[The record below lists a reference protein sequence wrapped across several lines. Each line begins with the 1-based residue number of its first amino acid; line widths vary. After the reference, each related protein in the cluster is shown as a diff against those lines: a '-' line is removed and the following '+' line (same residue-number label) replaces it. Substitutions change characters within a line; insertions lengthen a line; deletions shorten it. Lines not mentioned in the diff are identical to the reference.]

1 MKLLVHLQAIIGG
14 DRLEVILNH
23 VTIASQIGHA
33 EVKSVS
39 FGDKN
44 TPHGINVQ
52 TRRVFH
58 MRVSHPSMP
67 EVFLAENLAPKAD
80 DSLESSG
87 ISPSP
92 TSRIFPQTNWTK
104 EVEKTI

>member
-1 MKLLVHLQAIIGG
+1 MIRHVVSVTIFEKNQTFRILHVPIHRTFVLKLLVHLQAIIGG

-23 VTIASQIGHA
+23 MTIASQIGHS

-67 EVFLAENLAPKAD
+67 EVLLAENLAP
-80 DSLESSG
+80 EG
-87 ISPSP
+87 
-92 TSRIFPQTNWTK
+92 R
-104 EVEKTI
+104 